1 MLGHFLK
8 PHPVG
13 ERACMSCDSQLCLSV
28 CAVQDVVAWITLGSL
43 TIPHSDDVPTIQ
55 TAGSQMSFVLQPFN
69 YFDSDPSEH
78 VDDALNVL
86 AATDTA
92 RLVYQRQGDLDDRGD
107 IVKRDLDC
115 LPVLVRKSAAAAGS
129 GLSSIIII
137 IVIIIAMMMVDIYGR
152 RQS

>member
-1 MLGHFLK
+1 
-8 PHPVG
+8 
-13 ERACMSCDSQLCLSV
+13 MSCDSRLCRAV

-92 RLVYQRQGDLDDRGD
+92 RLVYQRQGDLDDRGG
-107 IVKRDLDC
+107 VMKRDLDC
-115 LPVLVRKSAAAAGS
+115 LPVLVRKSAAAGGS
-129 GLSSIIII
+129 GVSNIIISI
-137 IVIIIAMMMVDIYGR
+137 GIMITMMLVDVYGL
-152 RQS
+152 RQI